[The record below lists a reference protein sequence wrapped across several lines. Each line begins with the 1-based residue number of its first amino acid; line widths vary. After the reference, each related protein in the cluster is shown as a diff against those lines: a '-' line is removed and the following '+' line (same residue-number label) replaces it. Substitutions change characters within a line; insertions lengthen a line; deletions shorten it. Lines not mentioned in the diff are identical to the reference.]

1 MKRPLAIV
9 TGATVLWLVA
19 ATQVPSHLRLP
30 VSAVVV
36 GARMTQPFGCTTL
49 VLEPFDPWC
58 PTLHIHTGI
67 DLAAPLG
74 SAVYS
79 ATAGR
84 VIAGYD
90 PLGAGQFVKVVLDAH
105 AWVLYGHLSALRVAS
120 GDFVVPGE
128 VIGLVGATGLATGPH
143 VHLQVDVDRVPVDPA
158 VFLSSS

>member
-1 MKRPLAIV
+1 MRVPMVVAGGV
-9 TGATVLWLVA
+9 VLLLVA

-30 VSAVVV
+30 VSAVVP
-36 GARMTQPFGCTTL
+36 GARVTQPFGCTSL

-74 SAVYS
+74 TAVYS
-79 ATAGR
+79 ATSGSAT
-84 VIAGYD
+84 IGYD
-90 PLGAGQFVKVVLDAH
+90 PNGAGDYVKIVLDAH
-105 AWVLYGHLSALRVAS
+105 AWILYGHLSAFRVGS
-120 GDFVVPGE
+120 GDFVEAGQ

-158 VFLSSS
+158 MFLSS